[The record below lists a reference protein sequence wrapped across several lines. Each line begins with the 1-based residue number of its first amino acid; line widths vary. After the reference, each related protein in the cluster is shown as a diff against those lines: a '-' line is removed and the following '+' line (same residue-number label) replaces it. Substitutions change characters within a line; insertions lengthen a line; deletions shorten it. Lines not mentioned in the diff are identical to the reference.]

1 MVTGRDQVMISS
13 GPIDLKIARFISVW
27 GERWPNMTVEIE
39 GFGGPRGWSADRLSD
54 LGEQAAIYLVR
65 DQEMDV
71 HWEEFGYSLDARS
84 EAPLCLMYRRFDAGS
99 IAVTALEEP
108 YGHGLGR
115 FEPYDVTLVADGLY
129 LITVVAPDEDSEFS
143 RSVIEAMVD
152 ALSGR

>member
-1 MVTGRDQVMISS
+1 
-13 GPIDLKIARFISVW
+13 
-27 GERWPNMTVEIE
+27 
-39 GFGGPRGWSADRLSD
+39 
-54 LGEQAAIYLVR
+54 
-65 DQEMDV
+65 
-71 HWEEFGYSLDARS
+71 
-84 EAPLCLMYRRFDAGS
+84 MYRRFDAGS